1 MVKKLKGVS
10 LSGLQKR
17 QVAAMRR
24 HARHHTAKHLR
35 AMVNAMRKG
44 RTFTQSHKSTMRKVG
59 K

>member
-1 MVKKLKGVS
+1 MKVKGVS
-10 LSGLQKR
+10 ITGLSKR

-35 AMVNAMRKG
+35 SMVAAMRRG
-44 RTFTQSHKSTMRKVG
+44 ATFSQSHTNAMRKVG

>member
-1 MVKKLKGVS
+1 MKVKGVS
-10 LSGLQKR
+10 LTGLSKR

-35 AMVNAMRKG
+35 SMVAAMRKG
-44 RTFTQSHKSTMRKVG
+44 APFGQSHTSAMRKVG